1 MKPRA
6 GNWLCS
12 GRLSAS
18 LPLDKKDLARD
29 LARRRPG
36 SSRHVTQRRESD
48 EAELLS
54 GVFEGITTGAPIAI
68 LIRNTDAKSK
78 DYEKLRDAFRP
89 GHADYVYWKKYG
101 IRDHRGSGRASARE
115 TAVRVAAGAIARR
128 MLETFF
134 GVSVRGHLLQ
144 MGGIDAPFESWETV
158 EQNPFF
164 SPTRRRPKK
173 WPHTLT
179 NCGVWAIL
187 AGGFASCR

>member
-1 MKPRA
+1 MA
-6 GNWLCS
+6 GNTFGKNFCVTTFGES
-12 GRLSAS
+12 HGPAIGCVVDGCPPR

-101 IRDHRGSGRASARE
+101 IRDHRGSGRASRVKPPSEWRPAPLL
-115 TAVRVAAGAIARR
+115 AVCWRLFLALACAA
-128 MLETFF
+128 TFY
-134 GVSVRGHLLQ
+134 
-144 MGGIDAPFESWETV
+144 
-158 EQNPFF
+158 
-164 SPTRRRPKK
+164 K
-173 WPHTLT
+173 W
-179 NCGVWAIL
+179 A
-187 AGGFASCR
+187 A

>member
-1 MKPRA
+1 MA
-6 GNWLCS
+6 GNTFGKNFCVTTFGES
-12 GRLSAS
+12 HGPAIGCVVDGCPPR

-134 GVSVRGHLLQ
+134 GVSARP
-144 MGGIDAPFESWETV
+144 PFT
-158 EQNPFF
+158 NGRH
-164 SPTRRRPKK
+164 RR
-173 WPHTLT
+173 
-179 NCGVWAIL
+179 A
-187 AGGFASCR
+187 F